1 MSLMSKLLSVTLIT
15 TLALSANSEVIP
27 SKKQII
33 KYIKNSVIR
42 NPRVKVQDL
51 EIVETKVDDRIK
63 GWKVLFTSM
72 DLMFQKKSIKA
83 PIILFSNGNLLTTEL
98 YDVNTS
104 TNFAKVLKPTIPES
118 VYDDEHLL
126 YGNKDAKHKILVFSD
141 PQCPFCQ
148 DVMPDIFEA
157 VKKHPD
163 MFALYYYHLPLKRLH
178 PVSAT
183 LTKVMHIA
191 QNGNRKDIFEDMYK
205 LDINIRMT
213 NEKKILSKIKKQF
226 NYKLTKEQINA
237 PEVLKSLKADED
249 TAARLMISGT
259 PTVYIDGK
267 LDKFRDGYKDYLKK
281 EDKK

>member
-1 MSLMSKLLSVTLIT
+1 
-15 TLALSANSEVIP
+15 LSANSEVIP

-178 PVSAT
+178 PVSET

-237 PEVLKSLKADED
+237 PEVLNSLKADED

-267 LDKFRDGYKDYLKK
+267 WDRFRDGYKDYLKK